1 MCQMESKLTNGL
13 AFIFLSFSVLP
24 DDTHDEKLL
33 LKVDATETEPYLA
46 MCHMTKSAMERIRRM
61 KVMMMVMMIAMM
73 TMKMTMTK
81 IEIRSCIR
89 IDD

>member
-13 AFIFLSFSVLP
+13 VFIFLFFSVLP

-46 MCHMTKSAMERIRRM
+46 MCHKTIICAKEN
-61 KVMMMVMMIAMM
+61 
-73 TMKMTMTK
+73 
-81 IEIRSCIR
+81 
-89 IDD
+89 

>member
-13 AFIFLSFSVLP
+13 VFIFLFFSVLP

-46 MCHMTKSAMERIRRM
+46 MCHTYISI
-61 KVMMMVMMIAMM
+61 
-73 TMKMTMTK
+73 
-81 IEIRSCIR
+81 
-89 IDD
+89 